1 MNLVELIDKLNNAQ
15 ESFIIEDELSLE
27 DLKEVLSHPK
37 SSYVLNLAQI
47 VMPFLF
53 NEEILYLAE
62 KIAKENESFRD
73 QVVNF
78 ADIPEILE
86 EEYLIKESR
95 FKNNFFKLDLETSD
109 NLKALDVESIKIRVK
124 RNKRSIAEFYPI
136 KESANSLSF
145 IKTLGVNLAL
155 VGVLAAFTASDFS
168 LAGNPFSSK
177 SQVSKGTFSGVSI
190 GENFNSV
197 LEEISKSNNP
207 LLVKVHKDLT
217 NLSEQDIE
225 NLNDIANL
233 NVNLPVKQ
241 MTDQEIKAELVEVIN
256 SFYVKPVKNADS
268 IANAIVKYSY
278 KHQVDYKLMLAIIKN
293 ESDFKQSAVS
303 RTGDISISQIR
314 VPVWKEEFANRKLR
328 PLDAQKLKKDS
339 NYAIDRMAEIIS
351 ILEDKWKEED
361 PYWYARYHSRT
372 DRPDKPLKSNYA
384 KKVQKVLAHITIQ
397 ELEGTD
403 QKLDNLLLSLKSIS
417 LDLAA
422 DENLDY
428 EKIQKLKE
436 QITYMKKTITAQI
449 SLKRNY
455 IVAANK

>member
-1 MNLVELIDKLNNAQ
+1 MNLAEVLSKLNNAQ
-15 ESFIIEDELSLE
+15 EVFILEEELSLD
-27 DLKEVLSHPK
+27 DLKEVLIHPK
-37 SSYVLNLAQI
+37 SAYILNLAQI
-47 VMPFLF
+47 VMPFLA
-53 NEEILYLAE
+53 NEEVLALAE
-62 KIAKENESFRD
+62 NLAKENDSFRD
-73 QVVNF
+73 QVVHF

-95 FKNNFFKLDLETSD
+95 FKNSFFKLDPETAE
-109 NLKALDVESIKIRVK
+109 NLKALEGESVKVRVK
-124 RNKRSIAEFYPI
+124 RDPRSIAQFLPI
-136 KESANSLSF
+136 KEAPKNNF
-145 IKTLGVNLAL
+145 IKTLGLNLAL

-168 LAGNPFSSK
+168 IAGGQGSK
-177 SQVSKGTFSGVSI
+177 SQISKSAFSGVSI
-190 GENFNSV
+190 GNNFSEV
-197 LEEISKSNNP
+197 LAEVSKSKNP
-207 LLVKVHKDLT
+207 QLIKVEHSLT
-217 NLSEQDIE
+217 SLSEQDME
-225 NLNDIANL
+225 NLNDMANL
-233 NVNLPVKQ
+233 KVNLPTKK
-241 MTDQEIKAELVEVIN
+241 MTDQEIKSELVEVIN
-256 SFYVKPVKNADS
+256 SFYVKPVRNADA
-268 IANAIVKYSY
+268 IAGSIVKYSY

-293 ESDFKQSAVS
+293 ESDFKQGAVS
-303 RTGDISISQIR
+303 TTGDISISQIR

-372 DRPDKPLKSNYA
+372 DRPDKPLKSTYA
-384 KKVQKVLAHITIQ
+384 KKVQKVLAHISIQ
-397 ELEGTD
+397 ELEGTE

-436 QITYMKKTITAQI
+436 QVTYMKKTITAQI